1 MAATQEGEHVLV
13 ENVVQESGQFDKE
26 LFLQA
31 LREFAARSLL
41 QIVANFS
48 DDRN

>member
-1 MAATQEGEHVLV
+1 
-13 ENVVQESGQFDKE
+13 

-48 DDRN
+48 DDRNWRSS